1 MLSDLRESGLQEALD
16 RFKTYVIKQA
26 RANLTKGSAPFGSH
40 NNTRKLY
47 NSLKGQAKVYAKGY
61 YLNFQ
66 MEDHGFYQ
74 DKGVRGKKSSAKAP
88 NSPFKFGSGTG
99 KKGGLT
105 QGIDRWVRARRFQFR
120 DKKSGKFMSYE
131 STAFLI
137 TRSIYSKG
145 TKPSL
150 FFTKPFQKYFEKLP
164 QELIVKYGLDVDE
177 LFKYTIQQPK

>member
-1 MLSDLRESGLQEALD
+1 MLNVQEELD
-16 RFKTYVIKQA
+16 KFKNYVIQQSKS
-26 RANLTKGSAPFGSH
+26 NLSKLKKNDTKG
-40 NNTRKLY
+40 LY
-47 NSLKGQAKVYAKGY
+47 NAIKGEAKAMPNSF
-61 YLNFQ
+61 YLAFDLGKYGAYVDQ
-66 MEDHGFYQ
+66 
-74 DKGVRGKKSSAKAP
+74 GVRGKNSSAKAP
-88 NSPFKFGSGTG
+88 NSPFKFGSGKG

-105 QGIDRWVRARRFQFR
+105 QGIQRWVKARRFQFR
-120 DKKSGKFMSYE
+120 DKKSGKFTSYE

-164 QELIVKYGLDVDE
+164 QELIVKYGLDVEE

>member
-1 MLSDLRESGLQEALD
+1 MLNVQEELD
-16 RFKTYVIKQA
+16 KFKRYVIQQS
-26 RANLTKGSAPFGSH
+26 RSNLTKQGRNVSKS
-40 NNTRKLY
+40 LY
-47 NSLKGQAKVYAKGY
+47 NSIKGEAKAMPNSF
-61 YLNFQ
+61 YLNFE
-66 MEDHGFYQ
+66 MDEHGQYL
-74 DKGVRGKKSSAKAP
+74 DKGVRGKNSNAKAP
-88 NSPFKFGSGTG
+88 NSPFKFGSGKG

-105 QGIDRWVRARRFQFR
+105 QGIQRWVKARRFQFR

-164 QELIVKYGLDVDE
+164 QELIVKYGLDVEE